1 MFTNFGRDIVFSADL
16 CYNETNEKPP
26 SERGGDRVS
35 GGRSL
40 RYFEF
45 VLIPLQRILPQSAS
59 LTAPSRREP

>member
-26 SERGGDRVS
+26 SEREGDRIS

-40 RYFEF
+40 RNFRF
-45 VLIPLQRILPQSAS
+45 VK
-59 LTAPSRREP
+59 TFV